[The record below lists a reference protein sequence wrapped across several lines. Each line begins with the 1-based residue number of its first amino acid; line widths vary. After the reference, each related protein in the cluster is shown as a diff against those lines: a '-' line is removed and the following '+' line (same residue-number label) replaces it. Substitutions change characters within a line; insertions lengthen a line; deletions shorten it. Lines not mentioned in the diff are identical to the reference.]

1 MTAADIVRLV
11 VSLVLV
17 VGGLFV
23 LRWWSQRGRGR
34 SLRRPTMVGRVPIRV
49 IGRAGLA
56 RGASVAVIEVGTQR
70 FLVGASEHS
79 VSLLSELPI
88 SEHLESRAPASA
100 PRSQPSGEADADAG
114 FDLAGG
120 DVAIKL
126 LDSSDGPLHSFTDA
140 PSSFT
145 DAHSGPRMGLVARL
159 QQMTLRA
166 PDRRPSRAV
175 S

>member
-1 MTAADIVRLV
+1 MTTADIVRLV

-23 LRWWSQRGRGR
+23 LRWWTQRGRGR
-34 SLRRPTMVGRVPIRV
+34 SLRRQAMVGRVPIRV

-79 VSLLSELPI
+79 VSLLSELPVTG
-88 SEHLESRAPASA
+88 HVESRLEASA
-100 PRSQPSGEADADAG
+100 PGSQATGGADAG
-114 FDLAGG
+114 AAPVADEVPEQFDSS
-120 DVAIKL
+120 VST
-126 LDSSDGPLHSFTDA
+126 LDSS
-140 PSSFT
+140 T
-145 DAHSGPRMGLVARL
+145 DAHTGPRMGLVARL
-159 QQMTLRA
+159 QLMTLRA